1 MLTTEDT
8 KVHKET
14 AEFLVFLR
22 VLFGC
27 IFSVQSRVCCLLFR
41 FAIIKRVPSG
51 SNSVVECDLAK
62 VEVAGSNP
70 VSRSRK
76 SLYFFDH
83 KGARRRFP
91 LISSASLWFIVFGL
105 PSTSPE
111 RSANSDQKLPPFGS
125 SSSEGRGTQVVRER
139 SAKPLCVGSIPTR
152 ASIASSTY
160 KDHQN
165 TGAIWLPIDHLILNK
180 HFR

>member
-22 VLFGC
+22 VLCGC
-27 IFSVQSRVCCLLFR
+27 IFWFQSRVCCLLFR
-41 FAIIKRVPSG
+41 LAIMKRVPSG

-76 SLYFFDH
+76 ISLFSTT
-83 KGARRRFP
+83 KAPRRRFP
-91 LISSASLWFIVFGL
+91 LISSASLWFNRLRAPFDESRTFDGSAV
-105 PSTSPE
+105 E
-111 RSANSDQKLPPFGS
+111 RNVPPFDLL
-125 SSSEGRGTQVVRER
+125 SSEGRGTQVVRER

-152 ASIASSTY
+152 ASNTSSTY
-160 KDHQN
+160 KDHQRN
-165 TGAIWLPIDHLILNK
+165 W
-180 HFR
+180 